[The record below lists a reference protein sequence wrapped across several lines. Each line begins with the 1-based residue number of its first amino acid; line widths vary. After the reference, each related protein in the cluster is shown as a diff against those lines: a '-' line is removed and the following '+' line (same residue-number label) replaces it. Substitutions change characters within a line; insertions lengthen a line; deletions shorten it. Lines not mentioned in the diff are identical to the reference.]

1 MSDRGRD
8 LRRQLD
14 RNATRGRAGRH
25 LSNEAHEDH
34 KLVSVRFLLG
44 VHVMFPKRI
53 LVRDRVR
60 RPPKTGWSWI
70 DRRFVREQSD
80 RLSRDAI
87 LLYFF
92 LCAVADQYGLSYY
105 GDLALTARLRMTT
118 AALEQARAELL
129 MRDLIAHERPLIQVL
144 SLPASSQRLQAPSG
158 QGLFQ
163 LGDILREAAG
173 FPVSD
178 SPRKESP

>member
-1 MSDRGRD
+1 MS
-8 LRRQLD
+8 
-14 RNATRGRAGRH
+14 
-25 LSNEAHEDH
+25 
-34 KLVSVRFLLG
+34 
-44 VHVMFPKRI
+44 PKRI

-70 DRRFVREQSD
+70 DRRFVRERAD
-80 RLSRDAI
+80 RLSRDAL

-92 LCAVADQYGLSYY
+92 FCAVADQHGLSYY
-105 GDLALTARLRMTT
+105 GDLTLTTRLRMTA

-129 MRDLIAHERPLIQVL
+129 SRDLIAHEPPLIQVL
-144 SLPASSQRLQAPSG
+144 SLPANGQRRQAPPG

-173 FPVSD
+173 LPASD
-178 SPRKESP
+178 NSCKESP

>member
-1 MSDRGRD
+1 
-8 LRRQLD
+8 
-14 RNATRGRAGRH
+14 
-25 LSNEAHEDH
+25 
-34 KLVSVRFLLG
+34 
-44 VHVMFPKRI
+44 MFPKRL

-60 RPPKTGWSWI
+60 RPPQTGWSWI

-80 RLSRDAI
+80 RLSRDAM

-92 LCAVADQYGLSYY
+92 LCAVADQFGLSYY
-105 GDLALTARLRMTT
+105 GDLTLTTRLRMTAT
-118 AALEQARAELL
+118 ALEQARAELL
-129 MRDLIAHERPLIQVL
+129 SRDLIAHEPPLIQVL
-144 SLPASSQRLQAPSG
+144 SLPTIGQRRPAPPG

-178 SPRKESP
+178 NPRKESP

>member
-1 MSDRGRD
+1 
-8 LRRQLD
+8 
-14 RNATRGRAGRH
+14 
-25 LSNEAHEDH
+25 
-34 KLVSVRFLLG
+34 
-44 VHVMFPKRI
+44 MFPKRI

-70 DRRFVREQSD
+70 DRRFVREQAD
-80 RLSRDAI
+80 RLSRDAM

-105 GDLALTARLRMTT
+105 GDLALTTRLRMTA

-129 MRDLIAHERPLIQVL
+129 SRDLIAHEPPLIQVL
-144 SLPASSQRLQAPSG
+144 SLPASGQRRQAPPN

-178 SPRKESP
+178 NPRKELP